1 MARNLTYN
9 DMVDI
14 IAMRTG
20 KSKDTVKQIYDN
32 ILDII
37 ANELKNNSYIHLRS
51 LGEIKL
57 EQRGGKDEIF
67 FNQFGLQERRY
78 VDPYYV
84 LDLKANKM
92 LLDYING
99 DTDKFV
105 KPSIRKRKLHDNK
118 TKDEAYSDFL
128 DTDSNVELDD
138 YLFNLAKR
146 RRENTD
152 YINAWAKGELEV
164 DPNKIKHAKKIYC
177 ITNDVTYNSI
187 REMAFDLQ
195 ISESKLY
202 KRIQRG
208 KYDCDG
214 YEFKMI

>member
-1 MARNLTYN
+1 MAFWFIR
-9 DMVDI
+9 
-14 IAMRTG
+14 
-20 KSKDTVKQIYDN
+20 KSKET
-32 ILDII
+32 
-37 ANELKNNSYIHLRS
+37 
-51 LGEIKL
+51 
-57 EQRGGKDEIF
+57 
-67 FNQFGLQERRY
+67 
-78 VDPYYV
+78 
-84 LDLKANKM
+84 
-92 LLDYING
+92 
-99 DTDKFV
+99 
-105 KPSIRKRKLHDNK
+105 
-118 TKDEAYSDFL
+118 
-128 DTDSNVELDD
+128 
-138 YLFNLAKR
+138 KR

-208 KYDCDG
+208 KNDCDG